1 MTAEELIPGPRL
13 VRLAADRAP
22 TATAL
27 APAAASTRIS
37 GDTAS
42 TRRLACALVGVPEA
56 LPPSALDDALLD
68 RARAARAA
76 GCDGAA
82 AAFDAA
88 ERYVAR
94 FLDSA
99 PQSET
104 GRPAGVQASRQQL
117 LAAAVRQVRRAHQL
131 LADAPLGLLLPAP
144 TEPPDPMLV
153 EHPAALIEDLRAL
166 RGWSGLTPGAIA
178 AAARR
183 HGLAVT
189 ESQLLGTL
197 EGRTFPS
204 ANVTEAIAR
213 GCGLSEQQCCAWL
226 MARHRAARTYLVTRP
241 LAPQPSRQGRA
252 DAPRTDVP
260 ARLDPAALNPQDA
273 QTPVQL
279 CALLIELKA
288 RRGLTYGQIQHV
300 ANHAGHPV
308 SWSRLQAVVSRPA
321 FPTPRTLEA
330 FVIGCGVD
338 PVELEEWLLA
348 RKRLAA
354 GRRRKPRTVHVQTVR
369 VPRGPDAPPDPR
381 GARDWAQFAVALA
394 ALVHWSGGDLVA
406 IARRAIE
413 SGVPVTTDALQYVLA
428 HRTLPGPST
437 LNAFVIGCGLPAREQ
452 FNWRMARARLA
463 ALSSDT
469 QLLPPRGVGPPVFER
484 SARGTIGPSGTRSMG
499 VC

>member
-1 MTAEELIPGPRL
+1 MTAEEPIPGPPS
-13 VRLAADRAP
+13 VRLAADPARS
-22 TATAL
+22 ATVL
-27 APAAASTRIS
+27 APGAPSTRIT

-42 TRRLACALVGVPEA
+42 TRRLACALVGVPDA

-76 GCDGAA
+76 GCVGAA

-94 FLDSA
+94 FLESSPEPEA
-99 PQSET
+99 
-104 GRPAGVQASRQQL
+104 GRPAGAQPSRQQL

-131 LADAPLGLLLPAP
+131 LADAPPGLLLPPPP
-144 TEPPDPMLV
+144 TEPPDPTLV

-166 RGWSGLTPGAIA
+166 RGWSGMTPGAIA

-189 ESQLLGTL
+189 EGQLLGTL
-197 EGRTFPS
+197 EGRKFPS
-204 ANVTEAIAR
+204 PNVTEAIAR

-226 MARHRAARTYLVTRP
+226 MARHRAARTYLVARP
-241 LAPQPSRQGRA
+241 AAAPTTGPGPSNEARSGP
-252 DAPRTDVP
+252 PRS
-260 ARLDPAALNPQDA
+260 DPAALNPQDA

-288 RRGLTYGQIQHV
+288 RRGLTYGQIQH
-300 ANHAGHPV
+300 AASHAGHPV
-308 SWSRLQAVVSRPA
+308 SWSRLQSVVSRPS

-348 RKRLAA
+348 RKRLAT
-354 GRRRKPRTVHVQTVR
+354 GRRRRPRTMRVQPVR
-369 VPRGPDAPPDPR
+369 VPRGPNSPPDPG
-381 GARDWAQFAVALA
+381 GARNWAQFAA
-394 ALVHWSGGDLVA
+394 ALTALVRWSGGDLVA
-406 IARRAIE
+406 IARRAVE
-413 SGVPVTTDALQYVLA
+413 SGVPVTTDALHYTLA

-437 LNAFVIGCGLPAREQ
+437 LNAFTIGCGLPAREQ

-463 ALSSDT
+463 ALPSGT
-469 QLLPPRGVGPPVFER
+469 QLLPPPGRPSP
-484 SARGTIGPSGTRSMG
+484 ARPGDHRPF
-499 VC
+499 